1 MTLSVALFL
10 CPSALAQPD
19 ASELARVWT
28 AHHATITQ
36 HTEAP
41 ILLSDEDFALVA
53 SGGVAKRRLS
63 QDGPD
68 RAIGVA
74 WTPHSRPAVWVA
86 IIDDIHNTMVEGLTE
101 HRLGSSESGGKL
113 LYQRLDFPW
122 PLNDRQ
128 WVIEIANDPS
138 LAKATDG
145 QVWSRHWALSPRK
158 APEVADPEALWAPT
172 LDGGWLAI
180 DVAEGTLIVYQARTT
195 VGGVVPDGL
204 VTSWAMSTLDEML
217 GNLFTRAAEIPAH
230 YTADH
235 DPIIGGDGN
244 IISSFKAP

>member
-1 MTLSVALFL
+1 MTLSVAMFI
-10 CPSALAQPD
+10 CQTALAQPQ
-19 ASELARVWT
+19 AGELAQVWST
-28 AHHATITQ
+28 HHATITA

-41 ILLSDEDFALVA
+41 ILLSDEDFDVVA
-53 SGGVAKRRLS
+53 RGGVAKRRLS
-63 QDGPD
+63 QNGPD

-74 WTPHSRPAVWVA
+74 WTPHSRAAVWVA

-101 HRLGSSESGGKL
+101 QRLGAGEAGVKL

-128 WVIEIANDPS
+128 WVIEIENDPR
-138 LAKATDG
+138 LAKATAN
-145 QVWSRHWALSPRK
+145 QVWSRTWSLSDHR
-158 APEVADPEALWAPT
+158 APGVADPEALWAPT

-180 DVAEGTLIVYQARTT
+180 DVEGGTLIVYQARTT

-217 GNLFTRAAEIPAH
+217 GNLFARAAEIPEH
-230 YTADH
+230 YTPDH
-235 DPIIGGDGN
+235 DPIQGGDGRP
-244 IISSFKAP
+244 IVGF

>member
-1 MTLSVALFL
+1 M
-10 CPSALAQPD
+10 
-19 ASELARVWT
+19 
-28 AHHATITQ
+28 
-36 HTEAP
+36 
-41 ILLSDEDFALVA
+41 
-53 SGGVAKRRLS
+53 
-63 QDGPD
+63 
-68 RAIGVA
+68 A

-128 WVIEIANDPS
+128 WVIEIANDPP

-145 QVWSRHWALSPRK
+145 QVWSRHWALAPSTPRW
-158 APEVADPEALWAPT
+158 PTRRRSGRRRWTVA
-172 LDGGWLAI
+172 GWPSMASRPSLSAK
-180 DVAEGTLIVYQARTT
+180 ARTT

-217 GNLFTRAAEIPAH
+217 ADVVRAHPAEIAH
-230 YTADH
+230 YTAEH
-235 DPIIGGDGN
+235 DVGSDGTIIF
-244 IISSFKAP
+244 IL